1 MRGFKLS
8 AFAVD
13 DVFDALSYTY
23 DKWGGEQMRK
33 YEGLLEHGRDLIR
46 QDPYLLG
53 SKSRNDLLTGCRL
66 YKVEHHYVFY
76 RLNEGDNTVEIARIL
91 HEKRDFVRHVGEKH
105 FPE

>member
-8 AFAVD
+8 AFAAD

-53 SKSRNDLLTGCRL
+53 SKSINDLLTGCRL